1 MSCNKN
7 NLALTYDDI
16 LLVPQYSEIT
26 SRNQV
31 DLKNSLGFHPTL
43 EYPIISAPM
52 DTVTGFEMAV
62 EMSRLGGLGIIHRY
76 NSIEEQSSIVFE
88 VKKLGAGFTV
98 GAAIGVT
105 GDYLERAE
113 ELVKCG
119 VDVLC
124 IDIAHGHHMNMK
136 DALKAVK
143 SAFPAIH
150 VMAGNIATGTGY
162 EDLTEWGADSVKV
175 GIGNGSICSTR
186 LHTGHGFPSVSA
198 LLECKQRASFRRKV
212 GRHTAKIIADG
223 GIKNSGDIVKA
234 IASGAD
240 FVMLGSL
247 LAGTKEAP
255 GELITTV
262 EGTRKVYRGMAS
274 REAQNDWR
282 GKSSAPEGISTTIAY
297 KGELEP
303 IFSDLVG
310 GIKSGFSYSGARNMS
325 EFQEKALMVQETSA
339 GQYESWTHI
348 LGKK

>member
-1 MSCNKN
+1 MTCSKN
-7 NLALTYDDI
+7 YLALTYDDV
-16 LLVPQYSEIT
+16 LLVPQYSEIE

-31 DLKNSLGFHPTL
+31 DLKNNLGFYPTL
-43 EYPIISAPM
+43 EVPIISAPM
-52 DTVTGFEMAV
+52 DTVTGVEMAV
-62 EMSRLGGLGIIHRY
+62 KICELGGLGIIHRY
-76 NSIEEQSSIVFE
+76 NSIEDQFNMVFDVKEQ
-88 VKKLGAGFTV
+88 GATIV

-113 ELVKCG
+113 ELVKAG

-124 IDIAHGHHMNMK
+124 IDIAHGHHSSMRN
-136 DALKAVK
+136 ALKAVK
-143 SAFPAIH
+143 TAFPTTHI
-150 VMAGNIATGTGY
+150 MAGNIATGEAY
-162 EDLTEWGADSVKV
+162 KELTEWGADSIKV

-186 LHTGHGFPSVSA
+186 IHTGHGFPSVSA
-198 LLECKQRASFRRKV
+198 LQECQRQAEYRKKV
-212 GRHTAKIIADG
+212 GLHTAKIIADG

-255 GELITTV
+255 GELISTV

-282 GKSSAPEGISTTIAY
+282 GKSSTPEGISTTISY
-297 KGELEP
+297 KGELSP
-303 IFSDLVG
+303 IFNDLIG
-310 GIKSGFSYSGARNMS
+310 GIKSGFSYSGAKNIS
-325 EFQEKALMVQETSA
+325 EFKEKARMIQQTTA